1 MPLELCPVLYY
12 RRVMKDIAGAG
23 MSVKIE
29 QDHERRLLM
38 VLREGMGLWNVDPH
52 AAPPAAQPSPAYMTD
67 AV

>member
-1 MPLELCPVLYY
+1 
-12 RRVMKDIAGAG
+12 MKDTTGAG

-29 QDHERRLLM
+29 QDHEGRFLM

-52 AAPPAAQPSPAYMTD
+52 AAPPAASPASPAYMTD